1 MSNERLEQL
10 APGILGVT
18 GFAFSA
24 SGLYY
29 GIKGAIFLLSGSWV
43 AGAVYLLA
51 GVAVGWVSLVFW
63 RALWSVRKKPKGQSK
78 GRP

>member
-10 APGILGVT
+10 APGTLGVT
-18 GFAFSA
+18 GFVFSA

-29 GIKGAIFLLSGSWV
+29 GIRGAIFLLNGRWV

-63 RALWSVRKKPKGQSK
+63 RALWSVRKKRKGKTK
-78 GRP
+78 GA